1 MAKWHGGYDWYD
13 IVSDLTKDETASA
26 PKNEQAAGVGVDT
39 YARYAKPFGT
49 IDKTKPSNLKFY
61 NYGGKGDEVNR
72 LARDSGYQVYFM
84 GGKHGKPDLAN
95 RHYGTGHLA
104 IWDPSSGSGGDF
116 GEEDYTRNWRIAHET
131 AHGQTLGELNKLYGD
146 GRRMGKLGHHR
157 TLREALRSVH
167 WEWLAGHKQRE
178 LSRQMGVELS
188 DEDFAKELNTVMH
201 DAAHRAVTGKF
212 TEPSGEGF
220 HPHSKLVPLDF
231 TLNMIREAAREKGLK
246 GMDDL
251 IIRPNKRIL
260 TKTQSSFRN
269 LRKRAMTEKTY
280 TLPEVKQE
288 LAKALKQRVD
298 EFSREMLALRKKE
311 LAKSEVCLLCG
322 NPDTPAA
329 CTCLKKSVE
338 KCDTDDV
345 KKLNKEERCS
355 KCGKTECCCGEVDT
369 KPEEPVKA
377 QEGSGGKVSKLNK
390 DMMNPTMGVTGGKL
404 STGSGSI
411 EDMAMNESMEKSTL
425 GTKISRMGRKLN
437 PFRNKR
443 RDTNAKLEDGTNP
456 HVPVLLS
463 YPGAL
468 RVRVDSD
475 EHFNQLPH
483 KTTLNG
489 KTYTKFP
496 YTTRELSTGDQT
508 ATYHISPPR
517 KDVKY
522 GPSLKSIS
530 GGGENPGPSSAKL
543 ELVKKSAAQ
552 AKDMQAMANQASYE
566 AHTQSAAPAP
576 KVKLPSPA
584 DNAARANDLQD
595 FMPAGKFT
603 PGGAGLPHERS
614 PILSRKLGK
623 AGLNPTKPTAP
634 AKPVGAATPAVS
646 KPPTNN
652 APKNTAPKAPSPAS
666 APGAKDLKP

>member
-1 MAKWHGGYDWYD
+1 MSKWHGGYDWHD
-13 IVSDLTKDETASA
+13 IISDLTKDETT

-84 GGKHGKPDLAN
+84 GGKHGKPDLTN

-178 LSRQMGVELS
+178 LSRQMGIDLS
-188 DEDFAKELNTVMH
+188 DEDFAREMNTVMH

-220 HPHSKLVPLDF
+220 HPHSKLVPLDY

-251 IIRPNKRIL
+251 IVRPNKRIL

-269 LRKRAMTEKTY
+269 LRKRAMTDKTY

-288 LAKALKQRVD
+288 LAKALKQRVE
-298 EFSREMLALRKKE
+298 EFGKEMLALRKKE
-311 LAKSEVCLLCG
+311 LAKSEACLLCG

-345 KKLNKEERCS
+345 KKLNKEERCP
-355 KCGKTECCCGEVDT
+355 KCGKTKCCCGEIET

-411 EDMAMNESMEKSTL
+411 EDMAMKEPSVKKCN
-425 GTKISRMGRKLN
+425 IPGRGGKLN
-437 PFRNKR
+437 K
-443 RDTNAKLEDGTNP
+443 NA
-456 HVPVLLS
+456 
-463 YPGAL
+463 A
-468 RVRVDSD
+468 R
-475 EHFNQLPH
+475 
-483 KTTLNG
+483 
-489 KTYTKFP
+489 
-496 YTTRELSTGDQT
+496 
-508 ATYHISPPR
+508 
-517 KDVKY
+517 
-522 GPSLKSIS
+522 
-530 GGGENPGPSSAKL
+530 
-543 ELVKKSAAQ
+543 
-552 AKDMQAMANQASYE
+552 DMQAMANQASYD
-566 AHTQSAAPAP
+566 AHTQSATPAP
-576 KVKLPSPA
+576 KVKLPSAA

-603 PGGAGLPHERS
+603 PGGAGLPSGRS
-614 PILSRKLGK
+614 PLLSRKLGK
-623 AGLNPTKPTAP
+623 AGLNPTKPATSVKPAG
-634 AKPVGAATPAVS
+634 AKPPGAATPAVS
-646 KPPTNN
+646 KPPSNN
-652 APKNTAPKAPSPAS
+652 TPKSTAPKAPSPAS